1 MKLATGR
8 GLGRSPAGCGW
19 LAAAFLAAGCAP
31 EAKLPAIGLP
41 TPSQPAEALAFADLP
56 GWSDDNQ
63 AEALP
68 ALAGSCTKLATLPPE
83 HDLGGHGTAG
93 PARHMQRICAE
104 LERASITGAQG
115 ARAFLERWFVP
126 VSHSGSSAAEGLFTG
141 YFEPEVAGRRTP
153 VPGAEPLY
161 VRPPELVEVDLGR
174 FRPALSGTR
183 LAGRVQGGELVPMP
197 DRDLIQQG
205 ALAGRN
211 LELVWILD
219 PVEAFFLHIQGSGRV
234 RLADGSVMHVGYAG
248 FNGHPYYA
256 IGRTLLRRG
265 AIDLRD
271 LSLQSIAAWLR
282 AHPKEMRDLM
292 AENASFVFFEERAA
306 SAPVGAA
313 GVPLTPRRSVAVDQ
327 EYIPLHLPV
336 WVETRVPVP
345 GSGDAPYARL
355 MLAQDTGAAIRGPA
369 RGDLFFGHGAL
380 AREQAGRMRAPGR
393 VWVLVPR
400 PHAEEA
406 RAPD

>member
-1 MKLATGR
+1 MKLPAGR
-8 GLGRSPAGCGW
+8 GLGRPPACWGW
-19 LAAAFLAAGCAP
+19 FAVAVLAAGCEP
-31 EAKLPAIGLP
+31 EGKLPATGLP
-41 TPSQPAEALAFADLP
+41 TPSQPAAVAALVDLP

-68 ALAGSCTKLATLPPE
+68 ALAASCTNLATLPPE

-104 LERASITGAQG
+104 LDRTPITGAQE

-126 VSHSGSSAAEGLFTG
+126 VPHSGPSAAEGLFTG

-161 VRPPELVEVDLGR
+161 VRPPELVEIDLGS

-183 LAGRVQGGELVPMP
+183 LAGRVQDGELVPMP
-197 DRDLIQQG
+197 DRASIQQG

-265 AIDLRD
+265 AIDLHD

-282 AHPKEMRDLM
+282 AHPKEMRALM

-313 GVPLTPRRSVAVDQ
+313 GVPLTPRRSIAVDR

-336 WVETRVPVP
+336 WVQTRVPVS
-345 GSGDAPYARL
+345 GGGDAPLARL

-393 VWVLVPR
+393 AWVLVPR
-400 PHAEEA
+400 SYVHEA
-406 RAPD
+406 RTLD

>member
-8 GLGRSPAGCGW
+8 GFGRPPAGWGW
-19 LAAAFLAAGCAP
+19 LAVAVLAAGCAP
-31 EAKLPAIGLP
+31 ESKLPATGLP
-41 TPSQPAEALAFADLP
+41 ASSEPAAVVAFTDLP

-68 ALAGSCTKLATLPPE
+68 ALAGSCTKLVTLPPE
-83 HDLGGHGTAG
+83 HDLGGSGTAG

-104 LERASITGAQG
+104 LERTSIASARD

-126 VSHSGSSAAEGLFTG
+126 VSRSERPAGEGLFTG
-141 YFEPEVAGRRTP
+141 YFEPEVAGQRTP

-161 VRPPELVEVDLGR
+161 VRPPELVEVDLGS

-183 LAGRVQGGELVPMP
+183 LAGRVQDGELVPMP
-197 DRDLIQQG
+197 DRASIQQG

-248 FNGHPYYA
+248 SNGHPYYA

-282 AHPKEMRDLM
+282 ANPKEMRALM

-306 SAPVGAA
+306 TAPVGAA
-313 GVPLTPRRSVAVDQ
+313 GVPLTPRRSIAVDR
-327 EYIPLHLPV
+327 EYVPFHLPV

-345 GSGDAPYARL
+345 GGGDAPHARL

-400 PHAEEA
+400 SHAHEA
-406 RAPD
+406 RKLD

>member
-1 MKLATGR
+1 MKLPAGR
-8 GLGRSPAGCGW
+8 GLGRSLAGWGW
-19 LAAAFLAAGCAP
+19 FAVTVLAAGCAP
-31 EAKLPAIGLP
+31 ESKLSATGLPA
-41 TPSQPAEALAFADLP
+41 PSEPAAVAAFADLP
-56 GWSDDNQ
+56 GWSDDDQ

-83 HDLGGHGTAG
+83 HDLGGGGTAG
-93 PARHMQRICAE
+93 PARHMQRICAA
-104 LERASITGAQG
+104 LERTPITGAQD

-126 VSHSGSSAAEGLFTG
+126 VSGSGRPAADGLFTG
-141 YFEPEVAGRRTP
+141 YFEPEVAGRRTS

-161 VRPPELVEVDLGR
+161 VRPPELVEVDLGS
-174 FRPALSGTR
+174 FRPALDGIR
-183 LAGRVQGGELVPMP
+183 LAGRVQDGKLVPMP
-197 DRDLIQQG
+197 DRASIQQG

-265 AIDLRD
+265 AIGLHDM
-271 LSLQSIAAWLR
+271 SLQSIAAWLR
-282 AHPKEMRDLM
+282 AHPQEMRALM
-292 AENASFVFFEERAA
+292 AENASFVFFEEREA
-306 SAPVGAA
+306 SAPVGTA
-313 GVPLTPRRSVAVDQ
+313 GVPLTPRRSIAVDR
-327 EYIPLHLPV
+327 EYIPLHVPV

-345 GSGDAPYARL
+345 GGGGAPHARL

-393 VWVLVPR
+393 IWVLVPR
-400 PHAEEA
+400 SHAHEA
-406 RAPD
+406 RTPD